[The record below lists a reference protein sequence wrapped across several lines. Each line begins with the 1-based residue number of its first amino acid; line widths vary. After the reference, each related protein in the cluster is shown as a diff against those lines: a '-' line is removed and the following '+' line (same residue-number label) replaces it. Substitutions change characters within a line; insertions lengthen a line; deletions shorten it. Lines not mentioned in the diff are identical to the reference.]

1 MTEADNSFGFGVNL
15 IAYIRA
21 EMGLGTAARGIA
33 HALESAAVPF
43 NVLNFEH
50 LNPSLHRDDSWKHK
64 EVNFSSYDFTILAVN
79 PDNIVNA
86 KAQVQKRLVRDR
98 YTIGYWFWELPEI
111 PDDWQSSFALV
122 DEVWVASRFVQD
134 AISLKSPVPV
144 FRVPVP
150 IRLGQNDKFPRQ
162 RFSLPERQ
170 FLFLSMADWRSHL
183 ARKNPL
189 GAIRAFKKAFPRDN
203 TTAGLIVKINN
214 ASALGSD
221 QETLTQIRAEMEG
234 CPNIYL
240 LDSEMTRPEVDSLLA
255 ISDCFVSLHRS
266 EGFGLG
272 PAEAMSLGKP
282 VILTKWS
289 GNLDYMT
296 PDNSI
301 GIDYQ
306 LVPVGR
312 QYGPYQ
318 PDQVWADPDL
328 KRAASWMKRL
338 VKDPEFGKK
347 IGLRGQE
354 TIKKEFSPE
363 AVGKVIQQRLN
374 YLRRG
379 MVTRRA
385 ASTQEDSD
393 ISADLEFFA
402 SRGGTADPEP
412 STSQRP
418 FIEQQMRARVT
429 VGVPIYRGKL
439 YLEESLASVRDQT
452 YPEMEVIMS
461 LDGPDPECE
470 EICRKFLTDSR
481 FRLVIQPLRLGWLP
495 HTNWLM
501 SRVQTDFWHLQEQ
514 DDVIE
519 PTFLETLVRYAAEH
533 PDVAAAYTD
542 LRAFGTVDYH
552 MEMSPVIGSPV
563 IRQLKLIYE
572 HFSGVAPLGL
582 IRTEALRRSGGL
594 HVNEVENFAADTAF
608 MAGLARWGEL
618 HRLPVELYRKR
629 VHAESTC
636 AKWPEWPTER
646 QFTAWQ
652 VHCLDMLRQAFLID
666 ATPHDR
672 RLLWLAVIER
682 LVAPRRAS
690 YFQNTAELTVAE
702 RADVLDSF
710 LTRARTSSIDI
721 TGSLVASLD
730 EIESWTRGYYW
741 VDVNREISGMEKLSP
756 ETVSKISLEVSAVPQ
771 EARVS
776 AVFWLDA
783 KVTNPTN
790 ETLSPAAAFPV
801 RLAYHW
807 LQKATRQMVVFDG
820 KRSELFPL
828 LEANGTARYP
838 MTVVAPNQPGEYILQ
853 TTMVQDGVCWFENIW
868 PGIVQEFPVSVT
880 A

>member
-1 MTEADNSFGFGVNL
+1 MSADNQPPPGVNL

-21 EMGLGTAARGIA
+21 EMGLGTAARGLA
-33 HALESAAVPF
+33 MALEAANIPF
-43 NVLNFEH
+43 NIINFEH
-50 LNPSLHRDDSWKHK
+50 LNPALHRDETWRHK
-64 EVNFSSYDFTILAVN
+64 EADESPYDFTIAAIN
-79 PDNIVNA
+79 PDNLFNA
-86 KAQVQKRLVRDR
+86 RIRARKHFGKHR

-111 PDDWQSSFALV
+111 PDEWVSSFSLV
-122 DEVWVASRFVQD
+122 NEVWVASRFVQD

-150 IRLGQNDKFPRQ
+150 IRLGENDRFSR
-162 RFSLPERQ
+162 RHFSLPERP

-189 GAIRAFKKAFPRDN
+189 GTIRAFKAAFPADD
-203 TTAGLIVKINN
+203 TTVGLIVKMNN
-214 ASALGSD
+214 AGALGSD
-221 QETLTQIRAEMEG
+221 QETLMHIREEMEG
-234 CPNIYL
+234 YPNIYL

-255 ISDCFVSLHRS
+255 ISDCFISLHRS

-306 LVPVGR
+306 LLPVGR

-318 PDQVWADPDL
+318 PDQLWADPDL
-328 KRAASWMKRL
+328 EHAAIWMKRL
-338 VKDPEFGKK
+338 VEDPEFGKK
-347 IGLRGQE
+347 VGLRGQE
-354 TIKKEFSPE
+354 TIKREFSPE
-363 AVGKVIQQRLN
+363 AVGKVIQQRLH

-379 MVTRRA
+379 TITQRA
-385 ASTQEDSD
+385 ASRQEDSD
-393 ISADLEFFA
+393 ISGDLEFLP
-402 SRGGTADPEP
+402 SRGGTTDPEP
-412 STSQRP
+412 STHRRH
-418 FIEQQMRARVT
+418 FMEQQMRAHVT

-439 YLEESLASVRDQT
+439 YLEESLTSIRDQT

-501 SRVQTDFWHLQEQ
+501 SRVQTEFWHLQEQ

-552 MEMSPVIGSPV
+552 MEMSPVIGSPL
-563 IRQLKLIYE
+563 IRQLKLIHE

-594 HVNEVENFAADTAF
+594 YVNEVENFAADTAF

-629 VHAESTC
+629 VHVDSTC
-636 AKWPEWPTER
+636 AKWPDWPTER
-646 QFTAWQ
+646 QFTGWQ
-652 VHCLDMLRQAFLID
+652 VHCLDMLRQALLID
-666 ATPHDR
+666 ATPQDR

-690 YFQNTAELTVAE
+690 YFQNTAELTVAK

-721 TGSLVASLD
+721 AGSLVASFD
-730 EIESWTRGYYW
+730 EIDSWTKGYYW
-741 VDVNREISGMEKLSP
+741 VDETREIVGMEKLSP

-771 EARVS
+771 EVRVS
-776 AVFWLDA
+776 AVFWVEA
-783 KVTNPTN
+783 KVTNQSN
-790 ETLSPAAAFPV
+790 ETLYSAAALPV

-807 LQKATRQMVVFDG
+807 VQKATHQMVVFEG

-828 LEANGTARYP
+828 LEANATALYP
-838 MTVVAPNQPGEYILQ
+838 MIIIAPSQPGEYILQ
-853 TTMVQDGVCWFENIW
+853 TTMVQDGVCWFEDIR
-868 PGIVQEFPVSVT
+868 PGIMHEFAVSVT